1 MGGFLSLRAVIF
13 DYGMVLTGQ
22 PNANAHDAMVRITGL
37 PRDQFETIYW
47 ADRHAYDEG
56 KLTGLQFWQNL
67 VRDAKL
73 NLGAATIDALNA
85 WDARMWTTQNPAML
99 AWQMKLKQHGIRTA
113 ILSNMGD
120 TVLASIQREFDW
132 LPRFDVLIWSFEHK
146 MAKPDA
152 AIYRLTLDKLG
163 TRPEETLFID
173 DKQANIDA
181 ARDLGLLAIQ
191 FSTIERLREDLIAA
205 GLDKYLPLPESR
217 TTV

>member
-1 MGGFLSLRAVIF
+1 MALRAVIF

-22 PNANAHDAMVRITGL
+22 PNAEAHDAMVRITGL
-37 PRDQFETIYW
+37 PREQFEAHYW

-73 NLGAATIDALNA
+73 NLDASTIDELNA

-99 AWQMKLKQHGIRTA
+99 AWQIALKQHGIRTA

-132 LPRFDVLIWSFEHK
+132 LPRFDVLIWSFQHK
-146 MAKPDA
+146 MAKPDP
-152 AIYRLTLDKLG
+152 AIYRLTLEKLE

-181 ARDLGLLAIQ
+181 ARDLGLVAIQ
-191 FSTIERLREDLIAA
+191 FSTIEKLREDLIAT
-205 GLDKYLPLPESR
+205 GLDTQLPLPA
-217 TTV
+217 

>member
-1 MGGFLSLRAVIF
+1 
-13 DYGMVLTGQ
+13 MVLTGQ
-22 PNANAHDAMVRITGL
+22 PNADAHDAMVRITGL
-37 PRDQFETIYW
+37 PRQQFEAHYW

-73 NLGAATIDALNA
+73 NLGASTIDELNA
-85 WDARMWTTQNPAML
+85 LDARMWTTQNPAML
-99 AWQMKLKQHGIRTA
+99 AWQIALKHHGIRTA

-146 MAKPDA
+146 MAKPDP
-152 AIYRLTLDKLG
+152 AIYRLTLEKLE
-163 TRPEETLFID
+163 TRPEEALFID

-181 ARDLGLLAIQ
+181 ARDLGLAAIQ
-191 FSTIERLREDLIAA
+191 FSTIEKLRKDLVAT
-205 GLDKYLPLPESR
+205 GLDSQLPLPA
-217 TTV
+217 

>member
-1 MGGFLSLRAVIF
+1 MSLRAVIF

-22 PNANAHDAMVRITGL
+22 PNADAHDAMVRITGL
-37 PRDQFETIYW
+37 PRDQFEARYW

-56 KLTGLQFWQNL
+56 KLTGLEFWQNL

-73 NLGAATIDALNA
+73 NLGASTIEELNA

-99 AWQMKLKQHGIRTA
+99 AWQIALKQHGIRTA

-146 MAKPDA
+146 MAKPDP
-152 AIYRLTLDKLG
+152 AIYRLTLEKLE

-173 DKQANIDA
+173 DKEANIDA
-181 ARDLGLLAIQ
+181 ARDLGLIAIQ
-191 FSTIERLREDLIAA
+191 FSTIENLRKDLIAT
-205 GLDKYLPLPESR
+205 GLDKELPLPALA